1 MAVQWLTGILIAVGI
16 SLGGWKAGALS
27 TRGAL
32 AAVLL
37 GALVFGGGGLAWAF
51 VMVLFFVSSS
61 LLSRLNFGA
70 AGRKAHTADDFS
82 KGSRRDAWQV
92 AANGGVGGLAA
103 LLYLFYPDAGWPW
116 LAYCASLAAANA
128 DTWATELGVF
138 SRRLPV
144 MITSLR
150 RPVER
155 GTSGA
160 VSAAGTLAS
169 LAGAALIGAAGAVL
183 WGGRLA
189 LDVPLS
195 QRVAGLAIITLA
207 GLCGSLFDSLLGA
220 TLQAIYHCPN
230 CDRHTE
236 RHPRHHCGATTQQI
250 RGLPWLDND
259 RVNLA
264 ATLFAPLLALGLGL
278 LLM

>member
-1 MAVQWLTGILIAVGI
+1 MAAQWLTGILIAVGI
-16 SLGGWKAGALS
+16 SLGGWKARALS
-27 TRGAL
+27 GRGAL

-37 GALVFGGGGLAWAF
+37 GVLVFGGGGLAWAF

-70 AGRKAHTADDFS
+70 AERKSQTVDDFS

-92 AANGGVGGLAA
+92 AANGGVAGLAA
-103 LLYLFYPDAGWPW
+103 LLHLLYPQAAWPW

-128 DTWATELGVF
+128 DTWATELGVL
-138 SRRLPV
+138 SRRLPLT
-144 MITSLR
+144 ITSLQ
-150 RPVER
+150 PVER

-160 VSAAGTLAS
+160 VSMAGTLAS
-169 LAGAALIGAAGAVL
+169 LAGAALIGAAGALL

-189 LDVPLS
+189 LEMSLWRHLTILGVI
-195 QRVAGLAIITLA
+195 ALA
-207 GLCGSLFDSLLGA
+207 GLGGSLLDSLLGA
-220 TLQAIYHCPN
+220 TLQAIYHCPQ
-230 CDRHTE
+230 CDRQTE
-236 RHPRHHCGATTQQI
+236 RHPRHRCGAATTRV

-264 ATLFAPLLALGLGL
+264 ATLFAPLLGLALGAVF
-278 LLM
+278 LM

>member
-1 MAVQWLTGILIAVGI
+1 MAAQWLTGILIAVGI

-27 TRGAL
+27 GRGAL
-32 AAVLL
+32 AAMLL
-37 GALVFGGGGLAWAF
+37 GVLVFGGGGLAWAF

-70 AGRKAHTADDFS
+70 AERKNKSTDDFS

-92 AANGGVGGLAA
+92 AANGGVAGLAA
-103 LLYLFYPDAGWPW
+103 LLHLIYPQAAWPW

-128 DTWATELGVF
+128 DTWATELGVL

-144 MITSLR
+144 TITSLQ
-150 RPVER
+150 PVER

-160 VSAAGTLAS
+160 VSTTGTLAS
-169 LAGAALIGAAGAVL
+169 LAGAALIAVPGALL
-183 WGGRLA
+183 WNGRLA
-189 LDVPLS
+189 LEIPLLHH
-195 QRVAGLAIITLA
+195 LAILSIITLA
-207 GLCGSLFDSLLGA
+207 GLGGSLFDSLLGA
-220 TLQAIYHCPN
+220 TLQAIYHCPQ
-230 CDRHTE
+230 CDRQTE
-236 RHPRHHCGATTQQI
+236 RHPRHRCGAPTTRV

-264 ATLFAPLLALGLGL
+264 ATLFAPLLGLALGVLFL
-278 LLM
+278 

>member
-1 MAVQWLTGILIAVGI
+1 MAAQWLTGLLIAVGV

-37 GALVFGGGGLAWAF
+37 GGLVFGGGGLAWAF

-70 AGRKAHTADDFS
+70 AGRKAQSVGEFS

-92 AANGGVGGLAA
+92 AANGGAAGLAV
-103 LLYLFYPDAGWPW
+103 LLYLLYPDTWWPW
-116 LAYCASLAAANA
+116 LAFCATLAAANA

-144 MITSLR
+144 MLTTLQ
-150 RPVER
+150 PAER
-155 GTSGA
+155 GASGA
-160 VSAAGTLAS
+160 VSATGTLAS
-169 LAGAALIGAAGAVL
+169 LAGAALIGAAGALL

-189 LDVPLS
+189 LDVPPS
-195 QRVAGLAIITLA
+195 QRVVGLVIITLA
-207 GLCGSLFDSLLGA
+207 GLSGSLFDSLLGA
-220 TLQAIYHCPN
+220 TLQAIYHCPQ

-236 RHPRHHCGATTQQI
+236 RHPRHHCGAATQQI

-264 ATLFAPLLALGLGL
+264 ATLFAPLLALALGF
-278 LLM
+278 MFM